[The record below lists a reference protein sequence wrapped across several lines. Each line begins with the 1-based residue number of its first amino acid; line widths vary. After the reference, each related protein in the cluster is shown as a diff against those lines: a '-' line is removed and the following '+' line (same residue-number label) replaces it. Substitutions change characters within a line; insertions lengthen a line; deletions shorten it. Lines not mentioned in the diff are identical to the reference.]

1 MLKSIFL
8 LLPLLFISFSVTAQD
23 LEIEWGAEF
32 DSKSEIQKV
41 LGFANDGTMVAYS
54 IKGKKRFIETYAE
67 NSMKLTST
75 ADYILPDLGGKV
87 DGMLNV
93 ALIGDE
99 VNMLLYAYYKKTRSF
114 KLFVQTLGTDGK
126 EKQSPKEIYDSGAAD
141 EKAKDAKVDVV
152 FSPDNTKAVVFFDR
166 SDRDRL
172 KFTSDN
178 LVINLEGELNVVSTS
193 KFEFDIRSDKSEKI
207 THKAYHQVENDGSF
221 TIIREK
227 LETKILKI
235 LDFGLEVGRYDSAGE
250 LLGES
255 EIKKDG
261 MIFMSPTMITTN
273 GETKMVGYYMNNKKG
288 SSLISGYSGMFVADF
303 SSEME
308 MLNMKTNE
316 FSYEFMKNVYGK
328 RYVARM
334 ENKGKEIRVP
344 AQYTMNDVFIHED
357 GSMTVL
363 SEFFQQ
369 VSTTERGQTTTT
381 TTYGSVLYFK
391 LDSEGELVASDAIRK
406 LQRSSSSTIGIGI
419 GFGGAMMFAS
429 VELPDKMMKY
439 WSYAASMK
447 DDVLY
452 VVFNDHF
459 KNQDDGED
467 ELKRALVN
475 PKKSIPYLTI
485 ISEDGS
491 FEKKAMVD
499 SGDSETYL
507 VPQVTY
513 GMEESQFII
522 WGIWRKANKF
532 GVATVE

>member
-1 MLKSIFL
+1 MLRTILFS
-8 LLPLLFISFSVTAQD
+8 LPLLLIGFSVSAQELD
-23 LEIEWGAEF
+23 IDWGEEF
-32 DSKSEIQKV
+32 DSKSEIQKI
-41 LGFANDGTMVAYS
+41 LGLSSDGTLVAYS
-54 IKGKKRFIETYAE
+54 IKGKNRYIETYAE
-67 NSMKLTST
+67 NTMKLTNT
-75 ADYILPDLGGKV
+75 ADYELPDLGGKV
-87 DGMLNV
+87 NGMLNV
-93 ALIGDE
+93 ALIGNE
-99 VNMLLYAYYKKTRSF
+99 VNMLLYSYSKKTRSF
-114 KLFVQTLGTDGK
+114 KLYVQTLEINGK
-126 EKQSPKEIYDSGAAD
+126 EKSAPKEIYDSGASD

-172 KFTSDN
+172 TFSSDN
-178 LVINLEGELNVVSTS
+178 LVINLEGELSVVSTS
-193 KFEFDIRSDKSEKI
+193 KFEFEIRSDKSENV

-221 TIIREK
+221 TIVREK
-227 LETKILKI
+227 LESKILKI
-235 LDFGLEVGRYDSAGE
+235 LDFGLEVGRYDSNGE

-273 GETKMVGYYMNNKKG
+273 GQTKMVGYYMNNKKG

-308 MLNMKTNE
+308 MLNMQTNE
-316 FSYEFMKNVYGK
+316 FSYDFMRNVYGK

-334 ENKGKEIRVP
+334 EDKGKEIRVP
-344 AQYTMNDVFIHED
+344 AQYTMNDIFIHED

-381 TTYGSVLYFK
+381 TTYGSILYFK
-391 LDSEGELVASDAIRK
+391 LDAEGELVASDAIRK
-406 LQRSSSSTIGIGI
+406 LQRSSTSTIGIGI
-419 GFGGAMMFAS
+419 SFGGVMMFAS
-429 VELPDKMMKY
+429 IELPDKMMKY

-452 VVFNDHF
+452 LVFNDHF
-459 KNQDDGED
+459 KNQDYGED
-467 ELKRALVN
+467 ELKRALAN
-475 PKKSIPYLTI
+475 PKKGVPYLTTI
-485 ISEDGS
+485 DTDGS
-491 FEKKAMVD
+491 FDKKAMVD

-532 GVATVE
+532 GVASID